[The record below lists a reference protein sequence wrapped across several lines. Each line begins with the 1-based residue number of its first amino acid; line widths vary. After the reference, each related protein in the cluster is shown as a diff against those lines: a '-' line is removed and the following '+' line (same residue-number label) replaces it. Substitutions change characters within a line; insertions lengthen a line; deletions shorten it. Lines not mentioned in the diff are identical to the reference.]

1 MQCLHGLCILKAD
14 EDVSIIYE
22 TVNRLLCEGYAIIY
36 AINERGMGEID
47 ANASR
52 IQLINQ
58 IYSRMKQS
66 QIIGDIESHIESGA
80 LTIVDA
86 RDMYRYS
93 PSEKVDTERV
103 LKQWISLIQ
112 TVGKKGNFKDVA
124 VISGGVEVFSDANH
138 LDDLI
143 AYERAITESV
153 NQLRSLRVVCC
164 YLKESLDEF
173 QFAHL
178 MSIINAH
185 QCIIG
190 HVEDSE
196 ESRKMD
202 AAVMLEAIVRGIED
216 ALGEGSGKLIIQT
229 MKTVYRIDEDT
240 ILSNPNL
247 FQEKMQRLLGNTS
260 RIVLDSANRRIKE
273 MLLVAGLST
282 MMVMATMFSS
292 VVTNMG

>member
-1 MQCLHGLCILKAD
+1 
-14 EDVSIIYE
+14 
-22 TVNRLLCEGYAIIY
+22 
-36 AINERGMGEID
+36 
-47 ANASR
+47 
-52 IQLINQ
+52 
-58 IYSRMKQS
+58 
-66 QIIGDIESHIESGA
+66 
-80 LTIVDA
+80 
-86 RDMYRYS
+86 
-93 PSEKVDTERV
+93 
-103 LKQWISLIQ
+103 
-112 TVGKKGNFKDVA
+112 
-124 VISGGVEVFSDANH
+124 
-138 LDDLI
+138 
-143 AYERAITESV
+143 
-153 NQLRSLRVVCC
+153 
-164 YLKESLDEF
+164 LKESLDEF